1 MLRSSLVLIFLLQT
15 ASTTQIRVDSR
26 NQGRTFIVDTA
37 RPEIRKELR
46 DVAAPAPAGPLPA
59 WLPPYPGATTLRTQ
73 GNGPPDF
80 GLALY
85 SSTALPD
92 VVFAH
97 YEAAI
102 RGANTTITYNYRQA
116 GRGGAIHAESAT
128 HYAVVSVSPG
138 VGPTDISVN
147 WHARTV
153 TTPTFAPGT
162 RFEAVWFDDS
172 KGVLRLRDTTTRKE
186 YDLDM
191 AAMLRYA
198 RSQALES
205 SARAD
210 FPAWLVFYPGAK
222 VVVAAGPPADWR
234 PQKPSD
240 MRSYNIEMEATASA
254 STAEIAAFYRDVM
267 TRNGLTIENET
278 QSRDVSYSLQARTK
292 DGAHHVSLNVLKR
305 PRDTFIRLGDSYT
318 LPRP

>member
-1 MLRSSLVLIFLLQT
+1 
-15 ASTTQIRVDSR
+15 
-26 NQGRTFIVDTA
+26 VDTA
-37 RPEIRKELR
+37 RAEIRKELR
-46 DVAAPAPAGPLPA
+46 DVAAPPPAGPLPS
-59 WLPPYPGATTLRTQ
+59 WLPPYPGAAILRTQ

-80 GLALY
+80 GILLY

-92 VVFAH
+92 AVFAH

-102 RGANTTITYNYRQA
+102 RGANISITSTYKQA

-147 WHARTV
+147 WHART
-153 TTPTFAPGT
+153 TTSPAFAAGA

-172 KGVLRLRDTTTRKE
+172 KGVLRLRDTATRKE

-198 RSQALES
+198 KSQPLEA

-210 FPAWLVFYPGAK
+210 FPAWLVFYPGAR

-240 MRSYNIEMEATASA
+240 MRSYNIEMEAMA
-254 STAEIAAFYRDVM
+254 STAEVAAFYRDVM

-278 QSRDVSYSLQARTK
+278 QSKDVSYSLQARTK
-292 DGAHHVSLNVLKR
+292 DGAHRVSLNVLKR
-305 PRDTFIRLGDSYT
+305 SRDTFIRLGDSYA